1 MATRAEN
8 GAETVRVRWSM
19 LRGARTAVW
28 AERVWA
34 GDARLSRKDAH
45 HVGGF
50 RAMRSG
56 FKEARFA
63 RFPRPQ
69 PRLSF
74 VLVVKIY
81 TIFYFFVLPLSD
93 TKIYLS

>member
-1 MATRAEN
+1 MWRRAEN

-45 HVGGF
+45 HVEDSE
-50 RAMRSG
+50 RCAADSR
-56 FKEARFA
+56 KPELFA

-74 VLVVKIY
+74 VLVWCV